1 MKAIYCEIC
10 GTITSP
16 GPRDM
21 YPKEC
26 HCGAH
31 RCWWADGRLGQFR
44 VEYLIGHPEARK
56 LGAPWGNPEVWVL
69 GVHNGFLHS
78 PSSGSPTA
86 AEVDALLDMT
96 PDSYIFKKTR
106 SLIVR
111 FRPGQS
117 SDTAWAKFEGPL
129 PKNGAEELR
138 VRNAVEDALKEE
150 RRRIT
155 NYLYRIPG
163 NGDLVLQI
171 DQLKHLKEEDPT

>member
-16 GPRDM
+16 GSRDREPRSCSC
-21 YPKEC
+21 E
-26 HCGAH
+26 AH
-31 RCWWADGRLGQFR
+31 RCWWENGRTGQLR
-44 VEYLIGHPEARK
+44 VEYLLGHPETRK

-69 GVHNGFLHS
+69 GVHNGFLHL
-78 PSSGSPTA
+78 PSIESPTA

-96 PDSYIFKKTR
+96 PNSYIFKKTR

-129 PKNGAEELR
+129 PKSIAEELR
-138 VRNAVEDALKEE
+138 VQNAVEAALKEE
-150 RRRIT
+150 RRRII
-155 NYLYRIPG
+155 NYLYQIPG
-163 NGDLVLQI
+163 NGDLALQI
-171 DQLKHLKEEDPT
+171 DALEHLKDNDPT